1 MQDIDQTY
9 LKYQISIT
17 PRPYILKENSP
28 IKFYWDLY
36 VIILAL
42 LSVFYL
48 PIIFAFDY
56 SHEDTKKFDKL
67 TLIIDFFFL
76 IDIIMIFR
84 TTYVNDKTG
93 DEIWG
98 PKMIA
103 INYIKSPN
111 LYLDILST
119 IPFEFATFV

>member
-56 SHEDTKKFDKL
+56 SYEDTKKFDKL